1 MLTAVRSGSGAGQSE
16 NVTSALPSVRSGS
29 IRILRLPQ
37 ALDVTGLGKTKL
49 YELQSEGNFPMRVQI
64 TAHVVGWIE
73 DDVQAWLARRVAASA
88 SLGRSSREISA
99 MR

>member
-1 MLTAVRSGSGAGQSE
+1 MPSSNTQSE
-16 NVTSALPSVRSGS
+16 NDTSALPSVRSRN

-37 ALDVTGLGKTKL
+37 VLDVTGLGKTKL

-64 TAHVVGWIE
+64 TAHLVGWIE
-73 DDVQAWLARRVAASA
+73 EDVQAWLARRIAASA
-88 SLGRSSREISA
+88 SLRRSSRQISA

>member
-1 MLTAVRSGSGAGQSE
+1 MPTSKTQSE

-88 SLGRSSREISA
+88 SLRRSSREISA